1 MNITIY
7 NSAKA
12 ELDKLLQQETNKKYI
27 RVFTRTISF

>member
-12 ELDKLLQQETNKKYI
+12 ELDKLLQQEPNKKYI
-27 RVFTRTISF
+27 RVFIRTISF